1 MIHPGSKTLRIG
13 RATDTL
19 PLTVPH
25 VIARR
30 HKQSG
35 QARHE
40 DAWLLREGLN
50 VCHSSLNILKI
61 PSFFFTVVTF
71 LYLWSNCCMLPTWQ
85 KAESNEQRQN
95 GLKMVD
101 QAIWSKKMSN
111 GMRRTPVSAEQVC
124 ILKSTL
130 TVLQYL
136 NKLCDKVLKTVKK
149 LKSIDKCVENFS
161 CLFLR

>member
-1 MIHPGSKTLRIG
+1 MVIHPGSRTLRIG

-19 PLTVPH
+19 PVTVPH

-40 DAWLLREGLN
+40 DPWLLREGLN
-50 VCHSSLNILKI
+50 VCHWRPLTPAAFWFQSA
-61 PSFFFTVVTF
+61 T
-71 LYLWSNCCMLPTWQ
+71 LYPEVFSVSQ
-85 KAESNEQRQN
+85 KPESNEQRQN

-111 GMRRTPVSAEQVC
+111 GVRRTPVSAEQVC
-124 ILKSTL
+124 VAVLLK
-130 TVLQYL
+130 
-136 NKLCDKVLKTVKK
+136 
-149 LKSIDKCVENFS
+149 
-161 CLFLR
+161 

>member
-1 MIHPGSKTLRIG
+1 MTLLDDAKLQSVTLTKINFLQQIQSNFVVVIHPGSRTLRIG

-19 PLTVPH
+19 PVTIPH

-35 QARHE
+35 QPRHE

-50 VCHSSLNILKI
+50 VCHCWPQSVTHKAF
-61 PSFFFTVVTF
+61 SFKAPPVPKVFFV
-71 LYLWSNCCMLPTWQ
+71 PQ
-85 KAESNEQRQN
+85 KPESNEQRQN

-111 GMRRTPVSAEQVC
+111 GVRRTPVSAEQVC
-124 ILKSTL
+124 VCCCFYNIFTRP
-130 TVLQYL
+130 T
-136 NKLCDKVLKTVKK
+136 KK
-149 LKSIDKCVENFS
+149 L
-161 CLFLR
+161 

>member
-1 MIHPGSKTLRIG
+1 
-13 RATDTL
+13 
-19 PLTVPH
+19 
-25 VIARR
+25 
-30 HKQSG
+30 
-35 QARHE
+35 
-40 DAWLLREGLN
+40 
-50 VCHSSLNILKI
+50 
-61 PSFFFTVVTF
+61 
-71 LYLWSNCCMLPTWQ
+71 
-85 KAESNEQRQN
+85 
-95 GLKMVD
+95 MVD